1 MGSSCAKLNVLFAA
15 ACDAEKEKKEE
26 KECTRILADMNA
38 VFVVDDGYEGR
49 VRKPLVWR
57 GTVVRIYPKRQ
68 TALVSFHTGNE
79 IHPLRHLLTFKAA
92 LATLENTKHPARKLI
107 KKNRK

>member
-1 MGSSCAKLNVLFAA
+1 MVRTCAKLNVLFAA
-15 ACDAEKEKKEE
+15 ACDAEKEEKEE

-38 VFVVDDGYEGR
+38 VFVVDEGYEGR

-57 GTVVRIYPKRQ
+57 GKVVRIYPERN

-92 LATLENTKHPARKLI
+92 LATLENTKHPVQKRI
-107 KKNRK
+107 KKHR

>member
-1 MGSSCAKLNVLFAA
+1 MGRSCAELDELLAA
-15 ACDAEKEKKEE
+15 AHDAEKEE
-26 KECTRILADMNA
+26 ECTRILADMNA
-38 VFVVDDGYEGR
+38 VFVVAKGYEGN
-49 VRKPLVWR
+49 VQKALVWR

-92 LATLENTKHPARKLI
+92 LATLENTKNPARKLI
-107 KKNRK
+107 KKNRKQK